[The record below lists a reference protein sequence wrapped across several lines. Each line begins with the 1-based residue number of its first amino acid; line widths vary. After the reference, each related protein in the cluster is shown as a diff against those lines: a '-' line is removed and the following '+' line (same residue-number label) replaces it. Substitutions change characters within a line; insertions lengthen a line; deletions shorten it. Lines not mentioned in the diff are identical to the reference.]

1 MKSVSVRKRERA
13 REVGSVLTD
22 DADRGGAG
30 GRGNLRRGKGRWD
43 VQSFGKMTNEHYSNN
58 FTSTSY
64 D

>member
-30 GRGNLRRGKGRWD
+30 GEGEFATGKRALGCAILWQD
-43 VQSFGKMTNEHYSNN
+43 DQ
-58 FTSTSY
+58 
-64 D
+64 